1 MVSDKQWESREI
13 SLWVNNDEGL
23 HELARQSESS
33 NDFFDVLEMI
43 GVYQIGGI
51 KITPQ
56 NVKESWED
64 ANDE

>member
-1 MVSDKQWESREI
+1 MVSDKQWESNEI
-13 SLWVNNDEGL
+13 SMWVNNDESL

-33 NDFFDVLEMI
+33 NDFFDMLEMI

-64 ANDE
+64 AND

>member
-1 MVSDKQWESREI
+1 MVSDKVWESNEI
-13 SLWVNNDEGL
+13 SMWVNNDESL

-56 NVKESWED
+56 NVRESWED
-64 ANDE
+64 AND

>member
-1 MVSDKQWESREI
+1 MVSDNQWESNEI
-13 SLWVNNDEGL
+13 SMWVNNDESL

-43 GVYQIGGI
+43 GVSEIGGI
-51 KITPQ
+51 KPTVE
-56 NVKESWED
+56 NLRESWED

>member
-1 MVSDKQWESREI
+1 MGDNQWESNEI
-13 SLWVNNDEGL
+13 SMWVNNDESL
-23 HELARQSESS
+23 YELARQSESS

-64 ANDE
+64 AND

>member
-1 MVSDKQWESREI
+1 MASKCWESNEI
-13 SLWVNNDEGL
+13 SMWVNNDESL
-23 HELARQSESS
+23 YELARQSESS

-64 ANDE
+64 AND